1 MADITN
7 ILIDTSTIPA
17 VGKNKYL
24 EIQGDVGAQCL
35 LQVVASNNTFYNFET
50 NTFTSTHSPLNVKK
64 VILTSSSY
72 STRIYFPAAT
82 GVDYFVL
89 VTKEPLSDTNI
100 LQGAYIQK
108 ISTATNTTLTFAA
121 ATTNTNKY
129 TTDPAFSN
137 ISVVGSSAATSSTL
151 VSPSASAVT
160 VNNAT
165 TDAGSFGFNLKKE
178 SVEDKD
184 FYFET
189 TDTVDGAI
197 TSATSVKV
205 DDLTNIVVGMT
216 VHAVSS
222 GSLTGTPK
230 ITAIDINTKTLTLG
244 TAQTFADGITL
255 TFRATGF
262 TVINSAI
269 GSDIT
274 YNSGNVS
281 NTVRT
286 NNQIITVRA
295 AVNNSTNITVNK
307 TQGIPGG
314 SVCLFNG
321 VGVDNTSTNNINV
334 VTPDPSG
341 GDGDG
346 LFTCDV
352 AQTLTEGTKLSFKSI
367 DTTAKSGPF
376 TSLACN
382 FSLNVNSFPLS
393 NHTINLNLD
402 NIIKPGTAS

>member
-50 NTFTSTHSPLNVKK
+50 NAFTSTHSPLNVKK
-64 VILTSSSY
+64 VILASSSY

-89 VTKEPLSDTNI
+89 VTKEPLSDTSV
-100 LQGAYIQK
+100 LQGAYIKK
-108 ISTATNTTLTFAA
+108 ISTVTNTTLTFAA

-137 ISVVGSSAATSSTL
+137 ISVVGSSADTSSTL

-178 SVEDKD
+178 RVEDRD

-216 VHAVSS
+216 INAVSS

-230 ITAIDINTKTLTLG
+230 VTAIDINTKTLTLG

-281 NTVRT
+281 NTVKT
-286 NNQIITVRA
+286 NLQLITVRS
-295 AVNNSTNITVNK
+295 AVSNSTNITVNK

-314 SVCLFNG
+314 SVCQFNG

>member
-1 MADITN
+1 MANITN
-7 ILIDTSTIPA
+7 ISIDTSTIPA

-24 EIQGDVGAQCL
+24 EIQGDVGAECL
-35 LQVVASNNTFYNFET
+35 LQVIASNSTFYNFES
-50 NTFTSTHSPLNVKK
+50 NTFTSTHTVQNVKK
-64 VILTSSSY
+64 VTVSSGVY

-82 GVDYFVL
+82 GVDYFIL
-89 VTKEPLSDTNI
+89 VTKEPLSDTNV

-178 SVEDKD
+178 R
-184 FYFET
+184 
-189 TDTVDGAI
+189 AI

-262 TVINSAI
+262 TTINSAI

-281 NTVRT
+281 NTIRT
-286 NNQIITVRA
+286 DGQIITVRA

-314 SVCLFNG
+314 SVCLFSG

-367 DTTAKSGPF
+367 DTTAPKGPF

>member
-1 MADITN
+1 MANITN

-24 EIQGDVGAQCL
+24 EIQGDVGAECL
-35 LQVVASNNTFYNFET
+35 LQVVASNSTFYNFQS
-50 NTFTSTHSPLNVKK
+50 NTFTSTHTAKNVKK
-64 VILTSSSY
+64 VTVSSGVY

-82 GVDYFVL
+82 GVDYFIL
-89 VTKEPLSDTNI
+89 VTKEPLSDTNV

-121 ATTNTNKY
+121 ATTNTNNY

-165 TDAGSFGFNLKKE
+165 TDAGSFGFNLRKK
-178 SVEDKD
+178 SVEDRD

-197 TSATSVKV
+197 TSAISVKV

-274 YNSGNVS
+274 YNSGEVS
-281 NTVRT
+281 NAVKTDD
-286 NNQIITVRA
+286 QSITVRG
-295 AVNNSTNITVNK
+295 AVSNSTNITVNK

-314 SVCLFNG
+314 SVCQFNG
-321 VGVDNTSTNNINV
+321 IGVDNTSTNNINV

-352 AQTLTEGTKLSFKSI
+352 AQTLTDGTRLRFRSI
-367 DTTAKSGPF
+367 DTTAKLGPF

-382 FSLNVNSFPLS
+382 FNLNVNSFPLS

>member
-50 NTFTSTHSPLNVKK
+50 NAFTSTHSPLNVKK

-89 VTKEPLSDTNI
+89 VTKEPLSDTNV
-100 LQGAYIQK
+100 LQGVYIQR
-108 ISTATNTTLTFAA
+108 ISTTANTTLTFAA
-121 ATTNTNKY
+121 ATTSTNKY

-137 ISVVGSSAATSSTL
+137 ISVVGSSADTSSTL

-165 TDAGSFGFNLKKE
+165 TDAGSFGFNLIKSSIE
-178 SVEDKD
+178 END

-216 VHAVSS
+216 INAVSS

-230 ITAIDINTKTLTLG
+230 VTAIDINTKTLTLG

-255 TFRATGF
+255 TFQARGFRSIKKATGLDAAVPRVAAK
-262 TVINSAI
+262 TVALEK
-269 GSDIT
+269 
-274 YNSGNVS
+274 
-281 NTVRT
+281 
-286 NNQIITVRA
+286 TVRA
-295 AVNNSTNITVNK
+295 SASSSSIPVTDTY
-307 TQGIPGG
+307 GISGG
-314 SVCLFNG
+314 SHVTVTGF
-321 VGVDNTSTNNINV
+321 NIN
-334 VTPDPSG
+334 PSG
-341 GDGDG
+341 TNDINSGTEDFDGSDTDG
-346 LFTCDV
+346 VIVMDLSSSVFTGQV
-352 AQTLTEGTKLSFKSI
+352 LRFSGSTTQVLVEWTLDIKKYPSS
-367 DTTAKSGPF
+367 SR
-376 TSLACN
+376 
-382 FSLNVNSFPLS
+382 
-393 NHTINLNLD
+393 TIYLNLD
-402 NIIKPGTAS
+402 NFITPGTAS

>member
-1 MADITN
+1 MANITN
-7 ILIDTSTIPA
+7 ISIDTSTIPA

-24 EIQGDVGAQCL
+24 EIQGDVGAECL
-35 LQVVASNNTFYNFET
+35 LQVIASNSTFYNFES
-50 NTFTSTHSPLNVKK
+50 NTFTSTHTVQNVKK
-64 VILTSSSY
+64 VTVSSGVY

-82 GVDYFVL
+82 GVDYFIL
-89 VTKEPLSDTNI
+89 VTKEPLSDTNV

-121 ATTNTNKY
+121 ATTNTNNY

-178 SVEDKD
+178 RVEDKD

-286 NNQIITVRA
+286 DGQIITVRA

-314 SVCLFNG
+314 SVCLFSG

-367 DTTAKSGPF
+367 DTTAPKGPF